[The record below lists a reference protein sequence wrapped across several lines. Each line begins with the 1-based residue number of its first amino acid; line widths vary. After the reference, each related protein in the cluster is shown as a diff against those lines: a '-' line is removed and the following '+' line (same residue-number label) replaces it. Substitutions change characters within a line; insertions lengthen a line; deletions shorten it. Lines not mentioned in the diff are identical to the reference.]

1 MRLTFASPS
10 HSYPRVRPRGLFTG
24 LGAVVLIAG
33 GLLAPLWSSAATG
46 LPPIALAASGTASP
60 LAENDTARAIP
71 VRTLE
76 GIDEYRLPNGLQ
88 VLLVPDASKPVVTVQ
103 LTVRAGSLQDPA
115 GASGAMHVLEHL
127 MFRARDGQGPA
138 YAAIAQRGIR
148 ANATTTHDRTT
159 FFASFAADADVQ
171 RWYLDWLAG
180 AFADG
185 RIEPEQLAGELGP
198 VRNEMQ
204 GAQGWALGVAIET
217 AMWALYGGEGY
228 GRAPIGRLAD
238 IESLDASRL
247 VALRV
252 RHYRPDNA
260 TLVVAGAF
268 DAEQTLRAI
277 ARDFGALPQGPA
289 QASEESRPKRSH
301 DTTTAQSLLWLR
313 PGVGPMIMAAV
324 PGPATRD
331 ADAAAAR
338 LLVYALTRDPSGLL
352 NRRLVD
358 RGIAARVQ
366 GQARAQA
373 EGGTLLFA
381 VQPAAGQP
389 PAAVADALRTA
400 LTDAAA
406 LTPEQVEQ
414 ARHGWMAEWR
424 RRFNDPERLAEDLS
438 EAVGRGDWRLHL
450 ADYAR
455 MRTLGPQDLRRVA
468 SEWLNAPLIV
478 SVLPADASAAPV
490 ARASTG
496 TISLP
501 EQTAGATKQ
510 ARSARS
516 RGARSE
522 AAIDPQTRVL
532 ADDRL
537 ALSVVQRRQRGGAVL
552 ARLAI
557 PMLPAASS
565 QEQTRAAGLLAAML
579 GTFRGTP
586 DGAEAFQYALDR
598 IETGLSVGFFS
609 QELLIDIQTSADRF
623 DAAMARVRTLLEADR
638 FQDELLDVEK
648 RKWRGRLDR
657 AAQDPPTRLGELLSR
672 HGSPYGQSDVRYVPT
687 IEEEMASLQRIR
699 LADIGQARAA
709 LLPLRGARVA
719 VVGDI
724 DAAAVAAAME
734 RHLKPL
740 LAGAGSRAPELVD
753 DLRQAPEPK
762 TLIWRANG
770 TDSAFLTWAAFLPL
784 REGERDAL
792 ALALANRMFG
802 QQGSGRLWSRL
813 REREGLSYG
822 AWSEID
828 WNAHAASSSWRA
840 SASFAAGDLF
850 RVERVLSEELAAV
863 ERNGFDPNELARA
876 KTGYLQEQQRL
887 AAQPSRL
894 LRRQLDALR
903 TGARAVDAPLEQ
915 RISELSLD
923 QVNAAWRRYIRADQ
937 FVRALAGKVL
947 EETDAAVEPA
957 R

>member
-1 MRLTFASPS
+1 MRLMSASSS
-10 HSYPRVRPRGLFTG
+10 HSYAHMRSHGFLTK
-24 LGAVVLIAG
+24 LGVVVLIAS
-33 GLLAPLWSSAATG
+33 GLLAPLSSSAVTG
-46 LPPIALAASGTASP
+46 SPP
-60 LAENDTARAIP
+60 LAETDGLRAIP

-88 VLLVPDASKPVVTVQ
+88 VLLVPDPSKPVVTAQ
-103 LTVRAGSLQDPA
+103 LTVRAGSLEDPA

-127 MFRARDGQGPA
+127 MFRARGGQGPA

-171 RWYLDWLAG
+171 RWYLGWLAG

-185 RIEPEQLAGELGP
+185 KIEPEHVTGELGP

-217 AMWALYGGEGY
+217 AMWALYAGEGY

-247 VALRV
+247 MALRAL
-252 RHYRPDNA
+252 HYRPDNA
-260 TLVVAGAF
+260 TLIVAGAF
-268 DAEQTLRAI
+268 DAEETLRAI
-277 ARDFGALPQGPA
+277 AGDFGALPRGTA
-289 QASEESRPKRSH
+289 KVSEENRSKRSH
-301 DTTTAQSLLWLR
+301 DTTTAQSLQWVR
-313 PGVGPMIMAAV
+313 PGVGPMIMAAT
-324 PGPATRD
+324 PAPATRD
-331 ADAAAAR
+331 VDAAAAR
-338 LLVYALTRDPSGLL
+338 LLAYALTRDSSGLL

-381 VQPAAGQP
+381 VQPAAGQA
-389 PAAVADALRTA
+389 PAAVADALRAT
-400 LTDAAA
+400 LTEAAA

-414 ARHGWMAEWR
+414 VRHGWMAEWR

-450 ADYAR
+450 TDYAR
-455 MRTLGPQDLRRVA
+455 VRTLGPQDLHRVA
-468 SEWLNAPLIV
+468 SVWLNAPLIV
-478 SVLPADASAAPV
+478 SVLPADVSTLPPI
-490 ARASTG
+490 ARTSTG
-496 TISLP
+496 TIALP
-501 EQTAGATKQ
+501 EQAVGAVKSARP
-510 ARSARS
+510 ARSHTAR
-516 RGARSE
+516 
-522 AAIDPQTRVL
+522 IDAVTEVRPQTKSL
-532 ADDRL
+532 ADGRL
-537 ALSVVQRRQRGGAVL
+537 VLSVAQRPQRGGAVL
-552 ARLAI
+552 ARLAV
-557 PMLPAASS
+557 PMLSATSS

-579 GTFRGTP
+579 GTFRATP
-586 DGAEAFQYALDR
+586 DGAETFQYGLDR

-609 QELLIDIQTSADRF
+609 QELLIDIQTSAGRF
-623 DAAMARVRTLLEADR
+623 DAAMARVRALLESGR
-638 FQDELLDVEK
+638 FQEELLDVEK

-672 HGSPYGQSDVRYVPT
+672 HGSPYAQSDVRYVPT
-687 IEEEMASLQRIR
+687 IEEEMASLQGIG
-699 LADIGQARAA
+699 LADIEQARAA
-709 LLPLRGARVA
+709 LLPLRGARLA
-719 VVGDI
+719 VVGEI
-724 DAAAVAAAME
+724 DTAAAAAAAE

-740 LAGAGSRAPELVD
+740 LTAVGSRAPELVD

-770 TDSAFLTWAAFLPL
+770 TDSTFLTWAAFLPL

-802 QQGSGRLWSRL
+802 QLGSGRLWNRL

-822 AWSEID
+822 AWSDIE
-828 WNAHAASSSWRA
+828 WNTNAASSSWRA
-840 SASFAAGDLF
+840 SASFAAGDLR
-850 RVERVLSEELAAV
+850 RVERALSEELELV
-863 ERNGFDPNELARA
+863 ERNGFDANELARA
-876 KTGYLQEQQRL
+876 KSGYLQEQQRL

-903 TGARAVDAPLEQ
+903 TGARAIGAPLEQ
-915 RISELSLD
+915 RIAELSLD
-923 QVNAAWRRYIRADQ
+923 EINAAWRRYIRADK
-937 FVRALAGKVL
+937 FVRALVGKVP
-947 EETDAAVEPA
+947 EDTDAAPGLA
-957 R
+957 H